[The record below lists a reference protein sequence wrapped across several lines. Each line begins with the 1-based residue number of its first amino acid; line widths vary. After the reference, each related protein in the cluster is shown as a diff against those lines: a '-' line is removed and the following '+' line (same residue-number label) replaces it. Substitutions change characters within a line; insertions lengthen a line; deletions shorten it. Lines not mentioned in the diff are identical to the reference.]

1 MGGAAAA
8 SPGPGRRQGA
18 TPRSNG
24 IDSCRAARRALAPRP
39 LTGRARRRRLRSARA
54 PAPGGGA
61 GRAAHAGP
69 RRRSQSRAS
78 PGQDPGASAACHR
91 PVRGKG
97 DAVACPPRRGAEP
110 AGRGPA
116 ADLPAGRQAAG
127 ARHLRRAFPRQVR
140 RPSGCQLLGATRARP
155 DLSVD
160 DPAMSKLDVL
170 AIGPHPDDV
179 ELGCGGTLALA
190 ARQGRRVG
198 ILHLTRGE
206 SGTRGTPE
214 QRLAEAEQAAAAL
227 GAVELAFLD
236 CGDGGLRCGEPE
248 EDALI
253 EVLRTWR
260 PELVLG
266 PPRHDRHP
274 DHERGHRLVAAAAF
288 YSGLGARG
296 SRAMA
301 AHRPAAVF
309 SYMQHHSFEP
319 SFVVDVTAAWEEKM
333 AALAAYRSQLYQPGA
348 PAAGNEAGT
357 GGADA
362 GGHEGTGGPGG
373 GGQRGAGTAG
383 EVGTTTAQAGTHGHG
398 APAVTDGRAG
408 DADLR
413 TKVSS
418 REFRLAIE
426 GRARYFGQLIGAEL
440 GEPFWSAQPL
450 AVADLLAL
458 LPGGQR

>member
-8 SPGPGRRQGA
+8 DPGPGRRQGA
-18 TPRSNG
+18 APRSSG
-24 IDSCRAARRALAPRP
+24 IDACRAGRRALAPRP
-39 LTGRARRRRLRSARA
+39 LAGRARRRRLRGAGA
-54 PAPGGGA
+54 PAAGGGA
-61 GRAAHAGP
+61 GRAARADPGSRPQP
-69 RRRSQSRAS
+69 RAP
-78 PGQDPGASAACHR
+78 PGQDPGAGAASDR

-97 DAVACPPRRGAEP
+97 DAVSCSPRRAAEP
-110 AGRGPA
+110 ADRGA
-116 ADLPAGRQAAG
+116 APGLPAGRQAAG
-127 ARHLRRAFPRQVR
+127 ARHLRRAFPRPVW
-140 RPSGCQLLGATRARP
+140 RPAGRQLLGAARP
-155 DLSVD
+155 RPDQSVG

-206 SGTRGTPE
+206 RGTRGTPE

-236 CGDGGLRCGEPE
+236 CGDGALRSGEPE

-288 YSGLGARG
+288 YSGLRARG
-296 SRAMA
+296 SRTMA
-301 AHRPAAVF
+301 AHPAAAVF

-319 SFVVDVTAAWEEKM
+319 TFVVDVTAVWEAKM
-333 AALAAYRSQLYQPGA
+333 AALAAYRSQLHQPVA
-348 PAAGNEAGT
+348 PAAGHEIGSGGGPAAPVG
-357 GGADA
+357 GGAAGRDGGGRGGGDA
-362 GGHEGTGGPGG
+362 GE
-373 GGQRGAGTAG
+373 
-383 EVGTTTAQAGTHGHG
+383 
-398 APAVTDGRAG
+398 
-408 DADLR
+408 
-413 TKVSS
+413 
-418 REFRLAIE
+418 
-426 GRARYFGQLIGAEL
+426 
-440 GEPFWSAQPL
+440 
-450 AVADLLAL
+450 
-458 LPGGQR
+458 